1 MKEKYTA
8 LNALK
13 QKDTFYS
20 YWLTNKFADFKK
32 HLGGN
37 VVRLAKTNLPDL
49 LSSVEDLAAEIA
61 TLQSMHYARPEVQKM
76 QGGQV
81 EPPKK
86 KSREKK

>member
-1 MKEKYTA
+1 MKEKYAA

-20 YWLTNKFADFKK
+20 YWLTKNLADVKK
-32 HLGGN
+32 HLGDKF
-37 VVRLAKTNLPDL
+37 VRLTKTNLPDL
-49 LSSVEDLAAEIA
+49 LRSVEDLAAEIA

-86 KSREKK
+86 KAREKK